1 MTGVEL
7 YQEFEYRMFA
17 MLKKL
22 GKDTVT
28 WDSTFNTG
36 MKLPPNA
43 VVHDYQGGNESVAT
57 IAKAGVKVIV
67 SSLTDMYIAGGPPWK
82 QLYQVNTFI
91 PLPLPLFDRNFS
103 HFSAVL
109 T

>member
-1 MTGVEL
+1 MAAAAYLKQRNMTGVEL

-43 VVHDYQGGNESVAT
+43 VVHDYQGGAHDHDRWKLGCDHHHRHVGYRQ
-57 IAKAGVKVIV
+57 AGVIISVEREGLPGKVSCQVV
-67 SSLTDMYIAGGPPWK
+67 SL
-82 QLYQVNTFI
+82 
-91 PLPLPLFDRNFS
+91 
-103 HFSAVL
+103 
-109 T
+109 

>member
-1 MTGVEL
+1 MEL

-36 MKLPPNA
+36 NGPKLATRVSADQKKKAQTSPAVGGAGMKLPPNA
-43 VVHDYQGGNESVAT
+43 VVQLVHSMQSDLGTAASV
-57 IAKAGVKVIV
+57 
-67 SSLTDMYIAGGPPWK
+67 DGP
-82 QLYQVNTFI
+82 
-91 PLPLPLFDRNFS
+91 
-103 HFSAVL
+103 
-109 T
+109 